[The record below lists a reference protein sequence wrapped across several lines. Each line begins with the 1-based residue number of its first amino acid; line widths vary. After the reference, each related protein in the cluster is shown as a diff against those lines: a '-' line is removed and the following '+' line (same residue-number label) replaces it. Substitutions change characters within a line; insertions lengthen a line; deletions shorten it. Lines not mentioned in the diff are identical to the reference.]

1 MTNLLK
7 SALQE
12 LEKAQAS
19 FSGKPIAAAVTKSLT
34 ALEMGAVA
42 REAIVD
48 TLEEALTKAN
58 PKEEGA

>member
-1 MTNLLK
+1 MTILPQ

-48 TLEEALTKAN
+48 TLEEALTKAK